1 MYWLLSILFWLSV
14 AAILHSYLL
23 YPLILRLVSIGKKQ
37 NSVCFEYDEL
47 PTLSILMSAY
57 NEEAVIE
64 AKIESIFASNYPLE
78 KLHVYIGS
86 DCSDDHTNRMVEAL
100 LEKYPNQLHF
110 FPFQER
116 RGKPRVINEIARQAA
131 QRHPFHADHI
141 LLITDANVML
151 LPDTL
156 FELIKHFKNSAI
168 ALVDSNIQHPSVQVQ
183 GEGIGKNE
191 QGYIS
196 REVRLK
202 HLEGLAWGAMVGP
215 LGGCYA
221 LRSTHFVEV
230 PVGYLVDDFY
240 IAMRAFE
247 KGGEAINEPKA
258 VCYEDVSSSI
268 AEEFRRKTRISTGNF
283 TNLATFWR
291 LLLPQHGALAFAFF
305 SHKVLRWL
313 GPFFMILALFSNLL
327 LAILWGGNL
336 FYQILFIMQIVG
348 FLGLPLLDF
357 LSKKMGLHFPL
368 LRYITYFIAMNLALL
383 KGFFN
388 YIKGVRNNVWQPTK
402 RNLG

>member
-23 YPLILRLVSIGKKQ
+23 YPLILRMAAMGKKQ
-37 NSVCFEYDEL
+37 NEECFSREDL
-47 PTLSILMSAY
+47 PQLSILMSAY

-64 AKIESIFASNYPLE
+64 AKIESIFSSNYPLD
-78 KLHVYIGS
+78 KIHLYIGS
-86 DCSDDHTNRMVEAL
+86 DCSDDQTNAMVNAFVK
-100 LEKYPNQLHF
+100 KYPANLHF
-110 FPFQER
+110 FPFEER

-131 QRHPFHADHI
+131 NRYPFQADHI

-156 FELIKHFKNSAI
+156 YELVKHFKNPAI
-168 ALVDSNIQHPSVQVQ
+168 ALVDSNIQHPSVARQ

-196 REVRLK
+196 REVGLK
-202 HLEGLAWGAMVGP
+202 NLEGRAWGAMVGP

-221 LRSTHFVEV
+221 LRSTHFAEV
-230 PVGYLVDDFY
+230 PLGYLVDDFY
-240 IAMRAFE
+240 IAMKAFE
-247 KGGEAINEPKA
+247 KGGKAINEPKA
-258 VCYEDVSSSI
+258 ICHEDVSSSI

-291 LLLPQHGALAFAFF
+291 LLLPKYGALAFAFF

-313 GPFFMILALFSNLL
+313 GPFFMMIALITNACLAF
-327 LAILWGGNL
+327 LWAGNL
-336 FYQILFIMQIVG
+336 FYQILFILQIVG
-348 FLGLPLLDF
+348 FLGVPLLDY
-357 LSKKMGLHFPL
+357 LTKKLGMNLPL

-388 YIKGVRNNVWQPTK
+388 YLKGVRNNVWQPTK

>member
-14 AAILHSYLL
+14 ASILHSYLL
-23 YPLILRLVSIGKKQ
+23 YPLILRAAAMGKKQ
-37 NSVCFEYDEL
+37 NAICYSQDEL
-47 PTLSILMSAY
+47 PMLSILMSAY
-57 NEEAVIE
+57 NEEAVIVE
-64 AKIESIFASNYPLE
+64 KLESIFQSNYPLE
-78 KLHVYIGS
+78 KLHIYIGS
-86 DCSDDHTNRMVEAL
+86 DCSDDRTKELVEAFAQQ
-100 LEKYPNQLHF
+100 YPENLHF
-110 FPFQER
+110 SPFQER
-116 RGKPRVINEIARQAA
+116 RGKPKVINELAVQAH
-131 QRHPFHADHI
+131 QRYPFQSNHI

-151 LPDTL
+151 LPNTL
-156 FELIKHFKNSAI
+156 YELVKHFKNTEI
-168 ALVDSNIQHPSVQVQ
+168 ALVDSNIQHPSVGAQ

-196 REVRLK
+196 HEVNLK
-202 HLEGLAWGAMVGP
+202 NQEGRAWGAMVGP

-240 IAMRAFE
+240 IAMKAFE
-247 KGGEAINEPKA
+247 KGGKAINEPKA
-258 VCYEDVSSSI
+258 ICHEDVSSSI

-291 LLLPQHGALAFAFF
+291 LLLPKHGALAFAFF

-313 GPFFMILALFSNLL
+313 GPFFMLTALAANIC
-327 LAILWGGNL
+327 LAFLWGGNL
-336 FYQILFIMQIVG
+336 FYQILFILQIVG
-348 FLGLPLLDF
+348 FLGVPLLDY
-357 LSKKMGLHFPL
+357 LTKKIGVHSPL

-388 YIKGVRNNVWQPTK
+388 YLKGVRNNVWQPTK